1 MINLEKLKEHVFD
14 VVGAIYEVHS
24 ELGPGLNEFC
34 YQEGLKLQLEE
45 QSIPFKKELTIHPS
59 YHGKMMDAFM

>member
-14 VVGAIYEVHS
+14 VVGAIYEAHS

-34 YQEGLKLQLEE
+34 YQEGLKLQL
-45 QSIPFKKELTIHPS
+45 
-59 YHGKMMDAFM
+59 